1 MAFCSIA
8 GDRCA
13 KVPTAPESLPTA
25 IPSRARSSRA
35 LARASS
41 SAQTISF
48 QPNVVGSAWI
58 PCERPMHGVRL
69 CSRARFTTA
78 SRALSTPATRMP
90 AASRSR
96 MASEVSRTSD
106 DVIPKCR
113 CRAAGPMR
121 SSRKVRKAITS
132 CRVVFSISSIR
143 AASAAVKLPPFF
155 AHSSIA
161 SAGTRPACAIARP
174 AAISTCSQVW

>member
-1 MAFCSIA
+1 
-8 GDRCA
+8 
-13 KVPTAPESLPTA
+13 
-25 IPSRARSSRA
+25 
-35 LARASS
+35 
-41 SAQTISF
+41 
-48 QPNVVGSAWI
+48 
-58 PCERPMHGVRL
+58 
-69 CSRARFTTA
+69 
-78 SRALSTPATRMP
+78 
-90 AASRSR
+90 